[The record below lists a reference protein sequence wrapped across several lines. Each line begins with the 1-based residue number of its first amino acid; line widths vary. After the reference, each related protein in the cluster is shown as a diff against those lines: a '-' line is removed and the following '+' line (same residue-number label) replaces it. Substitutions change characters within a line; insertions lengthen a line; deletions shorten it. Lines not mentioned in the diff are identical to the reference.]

1 MPALS
6 AAATVEHHPRGA
18 FAVFADCPLNN
29 PQVALCMVGHIVGG
43 EFAIG
48 KTVVPI
54 SRTITLQKGL
64 THIPGPNVNAY
75 SLVAADGHSLP

>member
-1 MPALS
+1 
-6 AAATVEHHPRGA
+6 
-18 FAVFADCPLNN
+18 
-29 PQVALCMVGHIVGG
+29 MVGHIVGG